1 MRVIEKSVVNQ
12 LISEAKAKLEK
23 QKGSY
28 YGEKMNVINAID
40 WLKIELDTLRKELEE
55 RTIDVKGGRDEK
67 VVILDDSDFR
77 SLSDD

>member
-28 YGEKMNVINAID
+28 YGEKMNGINAID